1 MHTDAARYEYRCRL
15 RGSIGYNELARWVMH
30 AVSFPKS
37 KHTDLGS
44 THALRICHRS
54 IRPDAAQNTRRLS
67 SARSILTD
75 AARYAVRIGVVP
87 PRFDIGY
94 AELARWTAT
103 RRLSQSRNIPTS
115 ATHNATRTCHR
126 DIPSDAAQNTRRL
139 TRARSILTDAARYAV
154 RIGVV
159 PPRIDIGYTELAR
172 WTADA
177 RRQARGR
184 HIPTSATHNA
194 TRCTCHRDIRPDAAQ
209 NTRRLTRAR
218 SILTDAARYAVR
230 IGVVP
235 PRFDIGYAELAR
247 WTANAR
253 RLSQSR
259 NIPTSATHNATRRT
273 CHRDIPSDAAQNTR
287 RLTRA
292 RSILT
297 DAARYAVRIGVVPP
311 RFDIGYT
318 ELARWTADARRL
330 SQSRHIPTSAT
341 HKATSRTC
349 HRDIP
354 SDAAQNTCRLTRARS
369 ILTDAARYAVRIG
382 VVPPR
387 FDIGYTELARWTA
400 NARRQA
406 RRRHIPTSAHTMQLV
421 ALVIEIYLPTP
432 HKIHV
437 V

>member
-1 MHTDAARYEYRCRL
+1 MQAVALVSIHTFRRRTK
-15 RGSIGYNELARWVMH
+15 V
-30 AVSFPKS
+30 
-37 KHTDLGS
+37 
-44 THALRICHRS
+44 
-54 IRPDAAQNTRRLS
+54 QRRLS

-94 AELARWTAT
+94 TELARWTANA
-103 RRLSQSRNIPTS
+103 RRQAIRRYIPTS
-115 ATHNATRTCHR
+115 ATHNATRRICHR

-159 PPRIDIGYTELAR
+159 PPRIDIGYAELAR

-177 RRQARGR
+177 RRQASRR
-184 HIPTSATHNA
+184 HIPTSATHK
-194 TRCTCHRDIRPDAAQ
+194 
-209 NTRRLTRAR
+209 
-218 SILTDAARYAVR
+218 
-230 IGVVP
+230 
-235 PRFDIGYAELAR
+235 
-247 WTANAR
+247 
-253 RLSQSR
+253 
-259 NIPTSATHNATRRT
+259 ATRRT

-318 ELARWTADARRL
+318 ELARWTANARR
-330 SQSRHIPTSAT
+330 QARRRHIPTSVT
-341 HKATSRTC
+341 HNTTRRTG

-354 SDAAQNTCRLTRARS
+354 SDAAQNTRRLTRARS

-387 FDIGYTELARWTA
+387 FDIGYTELARWTGNARRLSQSRNIPTSATHNTTRRTCHRDVRPDAAQNTRRLTRARSILTDAARYAVRIGVVPPRIDIGYTELARWTA
-400 NARRQA
+400 NARRLSQ
-406 RRRHIPTSAHTMQLV
+406 T
-421 ALVIEIYLPTP
+421 
-432 HKIHV
+432 
-437 V
+437 

>member
-1 MHTDAARYEYRCRL
+1 M
-15 RGSIGYNELARWVMH
+15 
-30 AVSFPKS
+30 
-37 KHTDLGS
+37 
-44 THALRICHRS
+44 
-54 IRPDAAQNTRRLS
+54 
-67 SARSILTD
+67 
-75 AARYAVRIGVVP
+75 P
-87 PRFDIGY
+87 PRIDIGY
-94 AELARWTAT
+94 TELARWTANA
-103 RRLSQSRNIPTS
+103 RRQARRRHIPTS
-115 ATHNATRTCHR
+115 VAHNATRRTCHR

-184 HIPTSATHNA
+184 HNDRRHIQHNSSHLSLRYTSRRRT
-194 TRCTCHRDIRPDAAQ
+194 Q

-235 PRFDIGYAELAR
+235 PRIDIGYTELAR

-253 RLSQSR
+253 RLSESR
-259 NIPTSATHNATRRT
+259 NIPTSATHNATRRI
-273 CHRDIPSDAAQNTR
+273 CHRNIRSDAAQNTR

-318 ELARWTADARRL
+318 ELARWTANARRL

-341 HKATSRTC
+341 HNATRRTC
-349 HRDIP
+349 HRNIP
-354 SDAAQNTCRLTRARS
+354 SDAAQNTRRLTRARS

-387 FDIGYTELARWTA
+387 IDIGYTELARWTA
-400 NARRQA
+400 NARRLSQS
-406 RRRHIPTSAHTMQLV
+406 RNIPTSVTNTQLV
-421 ALVIEIYLPTP
+421 ALVIEIYVPTP